1 MSCTDNINGSQGNGS
16 CPASCVSDRTTLCQC
31 SDGNTS
37 GLHIDGIIPDI
48 DTSNRGAWAN
58 QLFAICTIQRSVPI
72 GFQFQEPV
80 LITSVELNLFICY
93 QWNIPVREF
102 NVTIS
107 TRALLSF
114 PINEIILENLVVDM
128 NEANCNSLTRLKID
142 LNGKMTLMNY
152 IVNFISQAQLNRLY
166 IGEIVFQN
174 QTSEVSCKL

>member
-1 MSCTDNINGSQGNGS
+1 MDNINGSQDNGG
-16 CPASCVSDRTTLCQC
+16 CPASCVLGIDTTFCQC

-48 DTSNRGAWAN
+48 DTSNTSSWAN
-58 QLFAICTIQRSVPI
+58 QLFAICYNKRSVSM

-93 QWNIPVREF
+93 QWNIPQRQF

-107 TRALLSF
+107 TSALIF
-114 PINEIILENLVVDM
+114 PIDESILGNLVVDR
-128 NEANCNSLTRLKID
+128 NETNCNSLTRLIID
-142 LNGKMTLMNY
+142 LKSNMTSMNY
-152 IVNFISQAQLNRLY
+152 IVRYISPATLNRLY
-166 IGEIVFQN
+166 IGEIVFRN